1 MREKSPFSDR
11 QAIKKR
17 KEKKSKSTLCSCEE
31 FVCDNHREKW
41 LLPFPCEHEKLNF
54 LRELNFADGRKMPQV
69 SSLSVDFLAAQQ
81 LVTHSLRVPRP
92 CPRTEK
98 GKKTTSGSSYNEIP
112 LKKLASS
119 SEHKL

>member
-1 MREKSPFSDR
+1 MRETSPFSDK
-11 QAIKKR
+11 QALK
-17 KEKKSKSTLCSCEE
+17 KEKKRNQNQHSARARNL
-31 FVCDNHREKW
+31 FCDNHHEKW
-41 LLPFPCEHEKLNF
+41 LLPFPCEHETLNF

-98 GKKTTSGSSYNEIP
+98 GKKNDER
-112 LKKLASS
+112 KLT
-119 SEHKL
+119 